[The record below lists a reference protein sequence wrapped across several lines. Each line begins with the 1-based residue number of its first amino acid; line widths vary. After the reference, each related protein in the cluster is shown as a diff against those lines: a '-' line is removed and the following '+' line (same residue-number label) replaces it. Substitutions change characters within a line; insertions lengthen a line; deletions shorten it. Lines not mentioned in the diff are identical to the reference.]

1 MPKALTEKASP
12 SIAMTELG
20 ELDTFKVPL
29 LACLGGIGRNYSLG
43 LQ

>member
-1 MPKALTEKASP
+1 
-12 SIAMTELG
+12 MTELG
-20 ELDTFKVPL
+20 ELDPFKISL